1 MRNYEASIF
10 SNECHKK
17 LVFTTKWKMNFN
29 LIFMETMVLFIER
42 NIITTITT
50 DSTIND
56 FVQKR

>member
-1 MRNYEASIF
+1 
-10 SNECHKK
+10 
-17 LVFTTKWKMNFN
+17 MNFN
-29 LIFMETMVLFIER
+29 FIFMETMVLFIER